1 MLVSLGVHEARATH
15 HSGQQNGDGTH
26 VPLYHATVVILQGE
40 RVLENFRLRVFREVA
55 TQASFRRAAEA
66 LYITQPAVTQ
76 QIKALEEEL
85 ESQLFDRSGGKVR
98 LTAAGEVLLRRAV
111 EADATLS
118 RAIEE
123 IGALEGEV
131 RGALHVAASTTI
143 AQYVLPRLLADFA
156 RRHQSVRLELESAN
170 TQRVVDAVASGEAP
184 IGLIEGPAH
193 RHDLRVDRWL
203 EDELLLVVPSGHEW
217 AGKQIALNALGLA
230 KLLVRERG
238 SGTREVLELAL
249 KRAGAPM
256 QRMQIG
262 MELSSTEAILAC
274 IEAGLGVGFASRF
287 ALERQRALKTLAVV
301 KVKGLRVTREF
312 SMVRPRG
319 PKTNTAAQAFTE
331 HLAAFAQ
338 DFERQRMRRSD
349 KKK

>member
-1 MLVSLGVHEARATH
+1 M
-15 HSGQQNGDGTH
+15 
-26 VPLYHATVVILQGE
+26 
-40 RVLENFRLRVFREVA
+40 LENFRLRVFREVA
-55 TQASFRRAAEA
+55 NQASFRRAAEV

-85 ESQLFDRSGGKVR
+85 GSRLFDRSGGKVR
-98 LTAAGEVLLRRAV
+98 LTGAGELLLRRAA
-111 EADATLS
+111 EAESTLS

-123 IGALEGEV
+123 IGSLQGEV

-143 AQYVLPRLLADFA
+143 AQYVLPRLLAEFA
-156 RRHQSVRLELESAN
+156 RQHPAARLELESAN
-170 TQRVVDAVASGEAP
+170 TQRVVEAVASGDAP

-193 RHDLRVDRWL
+193 RQELRVERWL
-203 EDELLLVVPSGHEW
+203 EDELVLVVPCGHAW
-217 AGKQIALNALGLA
+217 AGKEISLNALASA

-238 SGTREVLELAL
+238 SGTREVLEQAL
-249 KRAGAPM
+249 KRAGAPLLPV
-256 QRMQIG
+256 QIA

-274 IEAGLGVGFASRF
+274 VEAGLGAGFPSRF
-287 ALERQRALKTLAVV
+287 ALERQRALGTLAVV

-312 SMVRPRG
+312 SMLHPRG
-319 PKTNTAAQAFTE
+319 PKTNTAALAFAE

-338 DFERQRMRRSD
+338 AVEKRRSSRQGD